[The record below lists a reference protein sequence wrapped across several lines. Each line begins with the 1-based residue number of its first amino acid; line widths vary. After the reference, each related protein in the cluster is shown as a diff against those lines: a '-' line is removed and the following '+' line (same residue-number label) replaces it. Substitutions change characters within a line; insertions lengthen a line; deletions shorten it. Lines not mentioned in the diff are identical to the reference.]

1 MLFVSS
7 PMSFQGASFRHNVNV
22 MDMKEV
28 KCMPWSCINSLG
40 RHHCLFLPSSSQ
52 CKIGLARSCASG
64 KTIRFVVNLGLNCEA
79 PLFGQA
85 SELLSVRSCKVKKSD
100 DTEGNL
106 SGESIMLD
114 EEILKRELQI
124 AIEEEDYV
132 QAAKIRDSLRMF
144 EEDTR
149 TSVLGANARFY
160 DAFKHGDLAAMQGLW
175 AKGDN
180 VCCVH
185 PGASGITGYDSVME
199 SWEVVWMN
207 YDFPLAIEVKDVRIH
222 VRGNVGYVT
231 CIEFVRTKGSSWGGQ
246 FVTNLFEKINGQ
258 WFICIHHASPIDL

>member
-1 MLFVSS
+1 
-7 PMSFQGASFRHNVNV
+7 
-22 MDMKEV
+22 MK
-28 KCMPWSCINSLG
+28 KG
-40 RHHCLFLPSSSQ
+40 
-52 CKIGLARSCASG
+52 
-64 KTIRFVVNLGLNCEA
+64 
-79 PLFGQA
+79 
-85 SELLSVRSCKVKKSD
+85 D
-100 DTEGNL
+100 DDAEGNL

-124 AIEEEDYV
+124 AIEEEDYAE
-132 QAAKIRDSLRMF
+132 AAKIRDSLRMF
-144 EEDTR
+144 EEDTQ

-185 PGASGITGYDSVME
+185 PGASGISGYDSVME

-207 YDFPLAIEVKDVRIH
+207 YDFPLAIELKDVRVH

-231 CIEFVRTKGSSWGGQ
+231 CVEFVRTKGSSWGGQ
-246 FVTNLFEKINGQ
+246 FVTNVFEKINGE
-258 WFICIHHASPIDL
+258 WFICIHHASAIDL